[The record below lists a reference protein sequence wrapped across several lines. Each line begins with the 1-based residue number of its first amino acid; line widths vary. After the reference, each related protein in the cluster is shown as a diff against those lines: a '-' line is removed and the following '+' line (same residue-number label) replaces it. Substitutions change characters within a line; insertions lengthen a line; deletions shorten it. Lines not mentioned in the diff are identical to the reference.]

1 MTDDGLHSPTTT
13 SSTTTTPL
21 HDEQNTRDTR
31 ELAIDKVGVK
41 GLRFP
46 IQVRDRT
53 QSAQNKLPLL
63 ECLSIYQ
70 WSSKALT

>member
-1 MTDDGLHSPTTT
+1 MTDDGLHSPTTN
-13 SSTTTTPL
+13 SSTTTPPL

-53 QSAQNKLPLL
+53 QSA
-63 ECLSIYQ
+63 
-70 WSSKALT
+70 